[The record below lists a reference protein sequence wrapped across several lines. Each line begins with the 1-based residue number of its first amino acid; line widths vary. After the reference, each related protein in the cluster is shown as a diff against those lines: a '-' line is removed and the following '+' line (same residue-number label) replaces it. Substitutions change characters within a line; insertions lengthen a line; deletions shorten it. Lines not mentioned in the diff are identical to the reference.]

1 MSTIPALPSKDSE
14 TFSNKIEGL
23 CMIHNLKN
31 FYYASRYEAKNLL
44 NKAIIHLIIL
54 MAPTFCY
61 SEPKVFF
68 LGDSITHGFGLPE
81 DEGLINQLSNWFS
94 NNDITVDFIN
104 GGVSGDT
111 TAGGL
116 ERLSW
121 SLTEDISAVV
131 VALGSN
137 DVLRG
142 FPPEITKE
150 NLSAIIDIAQSNKLP
165 VLLIGTY
172 APGNYGQEYKSDFD
186 AIFIDLAEEKN
197 IAYIDSYLKPLL
209 DEVSKGKDVM
219 HLLQAD
225 GLHPNLNGVQVIVE
239 YVFPQLLKFLQETN
253 IIE

>member
-1 MSTIPALPSKDSE
+1 
-14 TFSNKIEGL
+14 
-23 CMIHNLKN
+23 MINNLKN
-31 FYYASRYEAKNLL
+31 FCCVSRYEAKSLL
-44 NKAIIHLIIL
+44 YKVIIHLIIL
-54 MAPTFCY
+54 TAPTFCY
-61 SEPKVFF
+61 SDPKVFI

-81 DEGLINQLSNWFS
+81 EEGLVNQLSNWFS
-94 NNDITVDFIN
+94 NNGTAVSFIN

-121 SLTEDISAVV
+121 SLTEDISAVI

-150 NLSAIIDIAQSNKLP
+150 NLSEMIDIAQGNKVP

-172 APGNYGQEYKSDFD
+172 APGNYGEEYKSNFD
-186 AIFIDLAEEKN
+186 AIFTDLAEEKN

-225 GLHPNLNGVQVIVE
+225 GLHPNPHGVRVVVE
-239 YVFPQLLKFLQETN
+239 YISPQLLKFLQETN

>member
-1 MSTIPALPSKDSE
+1 
-14 TFSNKIEGL
+14 
-23 CMIHNLKN
+23 
-31 FYYASRYEAKNLL
+31 
-44 NKAIIHLIIL
+44 
-54 MAPTFCY
+54 
-61 SEPKVFF
+61 

>member
-1 MSTIPALPSKDSE
+1 ML
-14 TFSNKIEGL
+14 
-23 CMIHNLKN
+23 
-31 FYYASRYEAKNLL
+31 Y
-44 NKAIIHLIIL
+44 KAIIHLIIL
-54 MAPTFCY
+54 TAPTFCC
-61 SEPKVFF
+61 SDPKVFI

-81 DEGLINQLSNWFS
+81 EEGLVNQLSNWFS
-94 NNDITVDFIN
+94 NNGTAVSFIN

-121 SLTEDISAVV
+121 SLTEDISAVI

-150 NLSAIIDIAQSNKLP
+150 NLSAMIDIAQGNKVP

-172 APGNYGQEYKSDFD
+172 APGNYGEEYKSNFD
-186 AIFIDLAEEKN
+186 AIFTDLAEEKN

-225 GLHPNLNGVQVIVE
+225 GLHPNPNGVRVVVE
-239 YVFPQLLKFLQETN
+239 YISPQLLKFLQETN

>member
-1 MSTIPALPSKDSE
+1 
-14 TFSNKIEGL
+14 
-23 CMIHNLKN
+23 MINNLRN
-31 FYYASRYEAKNLL
+31 CCCVIRYEAKNLL
-44 NKAIIHLIIL
+44 YKAIIPLIIFI
-54 MAPTFCY
+54 APTFAY
-61 SEPKVFF
+61 SDPKVFI
-68 LGDSITHGFGLPE
+68 LGDSITHGFGLPQE
-81 DEGLINQLSNWFS
+81 EGLVIQLSYWFS
-94 NNDITVDFIN
+94 NNGIAVDFIN

-111 TAGGL
+111 SAGGL

-121 SLTEDISAVV
+121 SLTEDVSAVV

-165 VLLIGTY
+165 VLLVGTY
-172 APGNYGQEYKSDFD
+172 APGNYGEEYKKDFD
-186 AIFIDLAEEKN
+186 AIFTDLAVEKN

-209 DEVSKGKDVM
+209 DEVTQGKDVS

-225 GLHPNLNGVQVIVE
+225 GLHPNPNGVQIIIE
-239 YVFPQLLKFLQETN
+239 YIAPQLLRFLKETD

>member
-1 MSTIPALPSKDSE
+1 
-14 TFSNKIEGL
+14 
-23 CMIHNLKN
+23 
-31 FYYASRYEAKNLL
+31 
-44 NKAIIHLIIL
+44 

-61 SEPKVFF
+61 SDPKVFI

-81 DEGLINQLSNWFS
+81 EEGLVNQLSNWFS
-94 NNDITVDFIN
+94 NNGTAVSFIN

-121 SLTEDISAVV
+121 SLTEDISAVI

-150 NLSAIIDIAQSNKLP
+150 NLSAIIDIAQGNKVP

-172 APGNYGQEYKSDFD
+172 APGNYGEEYKSNFD
-186 AIFIDLAEEKN
+186 AIFTDLAEEKN

-219 HLLQAD
+219 HLLQPD
-225 GLHPNLNGVQVIVE
+225 GLHPNPNGVRVVVE
-239 YVFPQLLKFLQETN
+239 YISPQLLKFLQETN

>member
-1 MSTIPALPSKDSE
+1 
-14 TFSNKIEGL
+14 
-23 CMIHNLKN
+23 MINNLKN
-31 FYYASRYEAKNLL
+31 FCYVSRYEAKSLL
-44 NKAIIHLIIL
+44 YKAIIYLIIL
-54 MAPTFCY
+54 TAPTFCY
-61 SEPKVFF
+61 SDPKVFI

-81 DEGLINQLSNWFS
+81 EEGLVNQLSNWFS
-94 NNDITVDFIN
+94 NNGTAVSFIN

-121 SLTEDISAVV
+121 SLTEDISAVI

-142 FPPEITKE
+142 FPPEITRE
-150 NLSAIIDIAQSNKLP
+150 NLSAIIDIAQGNKVP

-172 APGNYGQEYKSDFD
+172 APGNYGEEYKSNFD
-186 AIFIDLAEEKN
+186 AIFTDLADEKN
-197 IAYIDSYLKPLL
+197 IAHIDSYLKPLL

-225 GLHPNLNGVQVIVE
+225 GLHPNPNGVRVVVEHIV
-239 YVFPQLLKFLQETN
+239 PQLLKFLQEKN

>member
-1 MSTIPALPSKDSE
+1 
-14 TFSNKIEGL
+14 
-23 CMIHNLKN
+23 
-31 FYYASRYEAKNLL
+31 
-44 NKAIIHLIIL
+44 

-61 SEPKVFF
+61 SDPKVFF

-81 DEGLINQLSNWFS
+81 EEGLVNQLSNWFS
-94 NNDITVDFIN
+94 NNGTAVSFIN

-121 SLTEDISAVV
+121 SLTEDISAVI

-150 NLSAIIDIAQSNKLP
+150 NLSEMIDIAQGNKVP

-172 APGNYGQEYKSDFD
+172 APGNYGEEYKSNFD
-186 AIFIDLAEEKN
+186 AIFTDLAEEKN

-225 GLHPNLNGVQVIVE
+225 GLHPNPNGVRVVVE
-239 YVFPQLLKFLQETN
+239 YISPQILKFLQETN

>member
-23 CMIHNLKN
+23 CMINNLKN

-54 MAPTFCY
+54 MVPTFCY

-209 DEVSKGKDVM
+209 DEISKGKDVM

>member
-1 MSTIPALPSKDSE
+1 ML
-14 TFSNKIEGL
+14 
-23 CMIHNLKN
+23 
-31 FYYASRYEAKNLL
+31 Y
-44 NKAIIHLIIL
+44 KAIIHLIIL
-54 MAPTFCY
+54 TVPTFCY
-61 SEPKVFF
+61 SDPKVFI

-81 DEGLINQLSNWFS
+81 EEGLVNQLSNWFS
-94 NNDITVDFIN
+94 NNGTAVSFIN

-121 SLTEDISAVV
+121 SLTEDISAVI

-150 NLSAIIDIAQSNKLP
+150 NLSAIIDIAQGNKVP

-172 APGNYGQEYKSDFD
+172 APGNYGKEYKSIFD
-186 AIFIDLAEEKN
+186 AIFTDLAEEKN

-225 GLHPNLNGVQVIVE
+225 GLHPNPNGVRVVVE
-239 YVFPQLLKFLQETN
+239 YISPQLLKFLQETN

>member
-1 MSTIPALPSKDSE
+1 ML
-14 TFSNKIEGL
+14 
-23 CMIHNLKN
+23 
-31 FYYASRYEAKNLL
+31 Y
-44 NKAIIHLIIL
+44 KAIIYLIIL
-54 MAPTFCY
+54 TAPTFCY
-61 SEPKVFF
+61 SDPKVFI

-81 DEGLINQLSNWFS
+81 EEGLVNQLSNWFS
-94 NNDITVDFIN
+94 NNGTAVSFIN

-121 SLTEDISAVV
+121 SLTEDISAVI

-150 NLSAIIDIAQSNKLP
+150 NLSAIIDIAQGNKVP

-172 APGNYGQEYKSDFD
+172 APGNYGEEYKSNFD
-186 AIFIDLAEEKN
+186 AIFTDLADEKN

-225 GLHPNLNGVQVIVE
+225 GLHPNPNGVRVVVE
-239 YVFPQLLKFLQETN
+239 YIFPQLLKFLQEKN

>member
-1 MSTIPALPSKDSE
+1 ML
-14 TFSNKIEGL
+14 
-23 CMIHNLKN
+23 
-31 FYYASRYEAKNLL
+31 Y
-44 NKAIIHLIIL
+44 KAIIHLIIL
-54 MAPTFCY
+54 TVPTFCY
-61 SEPKVFF
+61 SDPKVFI

-81 DEGLINQLSNWFS
+81 EEGLVNQLSNWFS
-94 NNDITVDFIN
+94 NNGTAVSFIN

-121 SLTEDISAVV
+121 SLTEDISAVI

-150 NLSAIIDIAQSNKLP
+150 NLSEMIDIAQGNKVP

-172 APGNYGQEYKSDFD
+172 APGNYGEEYKSNFD
-186 AIFIDLAEEKN
+186 AIFTDLAEEKN

-225 GLHPNLNGVQVIVE
+225 GLHPNPNGVRVVVE
-239 YVFPQLLKFLQETN
+239 YISPQLLKFLQETN

>member
-1 MSTIPALPSKDSE
+1 
-14 TFSNKIEGL
+14 
-23 CMIHNLKN
+23 
-31 FYYASRYEAKNLL
+31 LL

-61 SEPKVFF
+61 SDPKVFF

-81 DEGLINQLSNWFS
+81 DEGLINQLSNLFS
-94 NNDITVDFIN
+94 KNDITVDFIN

-225 GLHPNLNGVQVIVE
+225 GLHPNLSGVQVIVE
-239 YVFPQLLKFLQETN
+239 YIFPQLLKFLQETN